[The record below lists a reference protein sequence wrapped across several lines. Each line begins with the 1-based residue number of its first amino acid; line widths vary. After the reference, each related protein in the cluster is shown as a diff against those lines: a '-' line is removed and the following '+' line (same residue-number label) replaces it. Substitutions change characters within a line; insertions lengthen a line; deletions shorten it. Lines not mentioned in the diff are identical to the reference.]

1 MPKFGVNL
9 LLWADKFDRESV
21 ALIPPV
27 AEMGFDG
34 VEIPVFDP
42 KTVDIAHTK
51 SVLDDLGLEVL
62 TCAIM
67 GPDRDPISDDPSV
80 RQNGKDYLK
89 SCVEVTA
96 ELGGDTFIGPM
107 YSAVGR
113 LVGRGRTDQ
122 EWNWCVDALSDVAE
136 HARRYEVRLGIE
148 PLNRFETYFINIA
161 EDAVNLA
168 KVIDNPYLG
177 VHLDTFHM
185 NIEEKN
191 QAQAILDTGDWLYHV
206 HCCENDRGTPGS
218 GLVDWDDVFKALK
231 QINYDRWLVIE
242 SFTPDVKEIAK
253 ATAIWRQIAPSAEV
267 LAIDGLAFL
276 KEMADQYLSN

>member
-191 QAQAILDTGDWLYHV
+191 QAASIRKAGKHLGHF
-206 HCCENDRGTPGS
+206 HACGSDRGTPGNDHI
-218 GLVDWDDVFKALK
+218 DWVPIVKALK
-231 QINYDRWLVIE
+231 GIRYKGDIVIE
-242 SFTPDVKEIAK
+242 SFTTDVKVIAR
-253 ATAIWRQIAPSAEV
+253 AAAIWRRMEPTREEIAV
-267 LAIDGLAFL
+267 KGLKFL
-276 KEMADQYLSN
+276 KKAFK